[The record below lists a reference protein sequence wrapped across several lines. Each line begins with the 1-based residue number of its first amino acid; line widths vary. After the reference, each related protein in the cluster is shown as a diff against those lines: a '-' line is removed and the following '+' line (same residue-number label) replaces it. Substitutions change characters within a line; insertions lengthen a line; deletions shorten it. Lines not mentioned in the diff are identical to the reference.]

1 MKFCKNKWNIKN
13 FDDIDAT
20 VVFIELFNSAFDI
33 LNSYSIN
40 ATGEKNTL
48 GKENFHYIADFTEML
63 TQYVKHLKNR
73 ENNNFISV
81 LDSNRKTGVIGTYMS
96 LLKILYY
103 NCIIA
108 IYYSIM

>member
-1 MKFCKNKWNIKN
+1 MKFCKNKWNIKD
-13 FDDIDAT
+13 FADIDAT

-48 GKENFHYIADFTEML
+48 SKENFHYTADFIEML

-73 ENNNFISV
+73 ENNYFISV
-81 LDSNRKTGVIGTYMS
+81 LDSNWKTGIIATYKG
-96 LLKILYY
+96 LLKFF
-103 NCIIA
+103 IIIAYA
-108 IYYSIM
+108 IYYSTM